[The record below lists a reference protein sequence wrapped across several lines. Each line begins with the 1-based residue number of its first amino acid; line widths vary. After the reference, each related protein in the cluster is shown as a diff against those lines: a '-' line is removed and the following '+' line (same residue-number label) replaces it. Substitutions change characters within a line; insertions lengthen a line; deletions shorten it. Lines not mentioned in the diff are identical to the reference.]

1 MVGLIDDIGRYVA
14 FAATLG
20 ILLLIPLYVSQRRD
34 IARLRQWRER
44 EPNHPQAD
52 IAGSEALLDRA
63 EAELQALLAERGEPV
78 TVTTAPSA
86 TPPATGAPAMTP
98 PAAGPAARAPTPTPT
113 EPKRAGA
120 LTPIPPAQRVTGER
134 PALARITTERAAL
147 EPHPRWHRLAR
158 RLTTP
163 RTLALIALA
172 AVVLAVGALAGSR
185 ALLDAGGGG
194 SGPKHRAGGLAPRQV
209 TVAVLNGTSQPGLAA
224 TVGETLRRKG
234 FREGTIATA
243 RRSYQQTVVM
253 YGRGSKDAAER
264 VADALGVTP
273 VQPIDRTTREIAGA
287 ADVVVIAG
295 RDRAKS

>member
-1 MVGLIDDIGRYVA
+1 MVSLIDDIGRYVA
-14 FAATLG
+14 FGAALA

-34 IARLRQWRER
+34 ISRLRQWRDR
-44 EPNHPQAD
+44 EPDHPGAD
-52 IAGSEALLDRA
+52 LTASEALLDRA

-78 TVTTAPSA
+78 TVTSAPAAAAPATAQAASAAPAEAPATPAEPTPA
-86 TPPATGAPAMTP
+86 TPPA
-98 PAAGPAARAPTPTPT
+98 
-113 EPKRAGA
+113 
-120 LTPIPPAQRVTGER
+120 PIPAAQRVTGER
-134 PALARITTERAAL
+134 PALARITVERAAL
-147 EPHPRWHRLAR
+147 EPHPRWRRLAS
-158 RLTTP
+158 RLGTP
-163 RTLALIALA
+163 RALALIALA

-185 ALLDAGGGG
+185 VLLDTGGGG
-194 SGPKHRAGGLAPRQV
+194 SAPAHRGGPFVPGQV

-234 FREGTIATA
+234 FKEGTIATA

-253 YGRGSKDAAER
+253 FGRGSKKAAER
-264 VADALGVTP
+264 VASVLGATP